1 MAVTISTAAGGTTVT
16 VTTSTGGAE
25 STFQLEAAEDIIAKE
40 AVCQSLTEAGKCY
53 KADANDS
60 DKMPVI
66 GIAMESATIGNTLDI
81 YHGGKVTDV
90 VKDGDFSVGS
100 IIYMSTI
107 PGQVT
112 KTPPTVS
119 GTGQQRLG
127 VATGTDDIL
136 LDIDLTV
143 MWIP

>member
-1 MAVTISTAAGGTTVT
+1 MGVTLTPSSTVT
-16 VTTSTGGAE
+16 VNITGMGPVF
-25 STFQLEAAEDIIAKE
+25 SMIAAEDIAVGE
-40 AVCQSLTEAGKCY
+40 AVCQSLTDSGECY

-66 GIAMESATIGNTLDI
+66 GIAKESASAGDTLDI
-81 YHGGKVTDV
+81 YHGGKVNS
-90 VKDGDFSVGS
+90 VKRDADFS
-100 IIYMSTI
+100 IRDTIYMSAT
-107 PGQVT
+107 PGQMT

-127 VATGTDDIL
+127 VATGVDDIL
-136 LDIDLTV
+136 LNIDLTI